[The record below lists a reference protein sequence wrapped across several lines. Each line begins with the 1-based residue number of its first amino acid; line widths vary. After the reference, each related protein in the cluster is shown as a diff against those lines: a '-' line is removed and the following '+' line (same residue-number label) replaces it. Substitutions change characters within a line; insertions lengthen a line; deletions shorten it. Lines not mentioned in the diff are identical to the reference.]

1 MINQPET
8 QLTPSLNE
16 STNPGQFQLPPPI
29 WPVAQ
34 MKEEGA
40 YFFQEVIEELRGS
53 RVVVHGR
60 GEMLMLSSYS
70 YLGLHQ
76 HPGLL
81 QAAHQAVDQFG
92 TGAYSARLLAGTTA
106 LHVELEHTIA
116 DFKHAEA
123 AVVFSSGYVT
133 NLTAIATLVG
143 PDDYV
148 ICDKLNHASIVDGC
162 KLSGAELL
170 RFVHND
176 MADLAQR
183 LAALPPNANKLVVAD
198 AVFSMDG
205 DIFDLPAAVEICRR
219 YGAYLMIDEAHS
231 LGVLGK
237 TGRGI
242 EEHFGLDATYVD
254 VKMGT
259 LSKTIAS
266 VGGYIAGSHQLI
278 ELLKH
283 NGRGFVYSAALP
295 PAQVAAAHAAFT
307 ILQREP
313 WRTQQLR
320 AKVDYFRGAL
330 QRMGFNTLNSQT
342 PIVPVICG
350 DNMRAWR
357 VAQRCQVQGLF
368 VQGIPSPVVPHGTA
382 RLRCIVTADHSLA
395 DLDEALGVIRAAG
408 TAEGVI

>member
-1 MINQPET
+1 MLGQQ
-8 QLTPSLNE
+8 QLTVME
-16 STNPGQFQLPPPI
+16 MDQLSATTPFRLPDPI

-34 MKEEGA
+34 MKADGN
-40 YFFQEVIEELRGS
+40 YFFQEVTEELHGT
-53 RVVVHGR
+53 RVMVRGR

-76 HPGLL
+76 HPDILRV
-81 QAAHQAVDQFG
+81 AHQAIERFG
-92 TGAYSARLLAGTTA
+92 TGARSARLLAGTTS
-106 LHVELEHTIA
+106 LHVELERAIA

-123 AVVFSSGYVT
+123 AIVFSSGYVT

-170 RFVHND
+170 RFAHND
-176 MADLAQR
+176 IDDLAYQ
-183 LAALPPNANKLVVAD
+183 LAVLPANANKLVVAD

-231 LGVLGK
+231 LGVLGQ

-242 EEHFGLDATYVD
+242 EEHFGLDPNCVD

-259 LSKTIAS
+259 LSKTMAS
-266 VGGYIAGSHQLI
+266 VGGYIAGSHRLI
-278 ELLKH
+278 ELLQH

-295 PAQVAAAHAAFT
+295 VAQVAAAHAAFA
-307 ILQREP
+307 ILAREP
-313 WRTQQLR
+313 WRAQQLR
-320 AKVDYFRGAL
+320 AKTNYFRTTL
-330 QRMGFNTLNSQT
+330 QQMGFNTLQSQT

-350 DNMRAWR
+350 VNDRAWR
-357 VAQRCQVQGLF
+357 VAKRCQDQGLF
-368 VQGIPSPVVPHGTA
+368 VQGIPSPVVPNGTA

-395 DLDEALGVIRAAG
+395 DLDEALQIISAAG
-408 TAEGVI
+408 KAEGVI